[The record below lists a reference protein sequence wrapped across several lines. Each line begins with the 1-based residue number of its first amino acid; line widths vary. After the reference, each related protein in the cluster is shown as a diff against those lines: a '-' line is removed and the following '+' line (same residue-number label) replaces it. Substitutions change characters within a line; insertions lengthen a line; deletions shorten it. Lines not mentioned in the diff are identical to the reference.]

1 MNTTTGRLGESL
13 RIVWAIT
20 TKDITDGIKNRTT
33 LAIILSVLFMMVF
46 YTYVPDIFGSDTLP
60 RLVVHDAGSSSL
72 MSDLEGST
80 GFELRQALSQEGME
94 RYVGDTHEGVLGLVI
109 PADFDHILASGS
121 VIGLEG
127 YVVHWAS
134 DSDVGE
140 VKGFFEQELSELTGQ
155 PVRINVEGNVTYP
168 DRDSV
173 GRSFRASL
181 SVVYAAVLVGMSLV
195 PTLMIE
201 EKRTHTIDALLV
213 SPASAGQIVIGKAL
227 TGLFYSALASGVAL
241 AFNLGLVTHWGLAV
255 AAVVLG
261 SLFTIGLGLLTGSV
275 AGSKQTGKMMG
286 LILMLPLLMPVA
298 LLMARGLF
306 PESVLAVFDLV
317 PTVAMSALV
326 RASFSASVT
335 LADVGSELALVVVSA
350 VVVLALVVRL
360 VRRSDR

>member
-1 MNTTTGRLGESL
+1 MNTTKGRLGESL

-20 TKDITDGIKNRTT
+20 VKDITDGIKNRTT

-46 YTYVPDIFGSDTLP
+46 YRYMPDIFGSESLP
-60 RLVVHDAGSSSL
+60 LLVVHDAGSSSL
-72 MSDLEGST
+72 LSELEGST
-80 GFELRQALSQEGME
+80 EFELRQALSQEGME

-121 VIGLEG
+121 VIELEG

-140 VKGFFEQELSELTGQ
+140 VKAFFEQELSERTGQ

-173 GRSFRASL
+173 GRAFRASV

-227 TGLFYSALASGVAL
+227 TGLFYSVLASGVAL
-241 AFNLGLVTHWGLAV
+241 AFNLGLVTHWSLAV

-275 AGSKQTGKMMG
+275 AGSMQTGKMMG
-286 LILMLPLLMPVA
+286 LILMLPLLLPPA

-317 PTVAMSALV
+317 PTAAMAEVIRVA
-326 RASFSASVT
+326 FSAGAS
-335 LADVGSELALVVVSA
+335 LSDVGREFALMGTSA
-350 VVVLALVVRL
+350 AVVLAAVVYRI
-360 VRRSDR
+360 RRSDR